1 MSVAFDKAWAVL
13 KASPEHSVFIAGADD
28 PIEYQTERYGEP
40 RTVDDDWHKRLGTLH
55 LHFNGIVIRCSVPIR
70 LSAMRICECPPE
82 LDHDPENRIIQNIND
97 GAKTGKE
104 LFEGLANEQ
113 VHAILDVHHDRSR
126 GGRILDVPTMRV
138 S

>member
-55 LHFNGIVIRCSVPIR
+55 PALQWHRDKMFSPNRVIR
-70 LSAMRICECPPE
+70 
-82 LDHDPENRIIQNIND
+82 H
-97 GAKTGKE
+97 
-104 LFEGLANEQ
+104 AN
-113 VHAILDVHHDRSR
+113 L
-126 GGRILDVPTMRV
+126 RV
-138 S
+138 SPN